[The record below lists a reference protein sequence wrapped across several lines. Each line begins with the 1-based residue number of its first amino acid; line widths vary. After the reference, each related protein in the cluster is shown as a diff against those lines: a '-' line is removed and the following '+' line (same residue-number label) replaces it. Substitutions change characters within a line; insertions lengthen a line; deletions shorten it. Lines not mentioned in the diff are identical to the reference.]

1 MARDAFTIDVEAD
14 VEEAKRFLTRTQRK
28 VVPKA
33 AARALNRTLTN
44 VRTVSRRKVA
54 KGMGQKQK
62 AIKGQ
67 FKMIKASRNRLIGLL
82 RTTGNPIPLIEFKSP
97 KQFKK
102 GVKVTFAGERQLMEN
117 AFIATMPS
125 GRTGIFRRQ
134 TKKRLPIREL
144 FGPSVPAWF
153 ATREV
158 NKAMEDTANENW
170 PQNFARDLDFFLSRQ
185 R

>member
-33 AARALNRTLTN
+33 AARALNRTLSN
-44 VRTVSRRKVA
+44 VQTVSRRRVA
-54 KGMGQKQK
+54 KGVGQKQK
-62 AIKGQ
+62 TIKGQ
-67 FKMIKASRNRLIGLL
+67 FRLVKASRNRLIGVLKA
-82 RTTGNPIPLIEFKSP
+82 TGKPTPLIALKNP

-102 GVKVTFAGERQLMEN
+102 GVKVTFGGKRQLMKG

-125 GRTGIFRRQ
+125 GREGVFRRES
-134 TKKRLPIREL
+134 KSRLPIREL

-158 NKAMEDTANENW
+158 NKAMEDTAAEKW
-170 PQNFARDLDFFLSRQ
+170 PSNFARDLDFFLSRQ